1 MRLGN
6 LTQSFGHFAVLRKL
20 VELRVVFGPM
30 PTKKFLGSMITTGY
44 ANIERGKY
52 KQQVYS

>member
-1 MRLGN
+1 M
-6 LTQSFGHFAVLRKL
+6 S
-20 VELRVVFGPM
+20 
-30 PTKKFLGSMITTGY
+30 TKVFLGSMITTGY